1 MGLSI
6 LFWIFFIIIAVQP
19 YIRQRML
26 ETARKRLIADI
37 EKKRGSRV
45 ILLVHRQETMSL
57 LGFPI
62 FRFIDIEDSEE
73 VIRAIRLTDP
83 DVPIDLVLHTPGG
96 LALASLQIAYAIK
109 RHPGKVTVFVP
120 HYAMSGGSLIALA
133 ADQIVMGE
141 DAVLGPVDP
150 QVGEYPAVSLLNVT
164 KKKPI
169 EKISDKT
176 LIYADVAE
184 KAMNQ
189 MKENLKLLVSRTC
202 SRGKV
207 DEIIATFSE
216 GKWTHDYPITFAAAK
231 EIGLCVS
238 EGVPREIY
246 DLMTLFPQPVRRR
259 SSVEY
264 LPESRGG
271 GSEEKEG

>member
-1 MGLSI
+1 MGCFGDGGF
-6 LFWIFFIIIAVQP
+6 FWIFFIIIAVQP

-189 MKENLKLLVSRTC
+189 MKENLKLLVSRT
-202 SRGKV
+202 
-207 DEIIATFSE
+207 
-216 GKWTHDYPITFAAAK
+216 
-231 EIGLCVS
+231 
-238 EGVPREIY
+238 
-246 DLMTLFPQPVRRR
+246 
-259 SSVEY
+259 
-264 LPESRGG
+264 
-271 GSEEKEG
+271 